1 MTVNNNTP
9 DIRFNGFAGNWELK
23 PLENI
28 FARIR
33 NAFVGTAT
41 PYYVKKGHFY
51 LESNNIKNGLV
62 NRNTEVFINDEFH
75 LKQKDKWLKTGDI
88 VMVQSGHVGHSA
100 VIPKELNNTAAH
112 ALIMFTDRKQ
122 ATNPYFLN
130 YQFSNENTKLKIDK
144 ITTGNTIKHILSSD
158 MKIFECYFPVFEEQ
172 NTIGNFFQHI
182 DETIT
187 LSRRKYEKTKT
198 LKKSFLNKM
207 FPQTGKDKPEIR
219 LKGFSGDWVEKQL
232 GDLSTVQM
240 CKRVFKHETKETG
253 QIPFY
258 KIGTFGGVAD
268 AYIETALYEDYKKKY
283 PYPQASDILI
293 SASGTIGRLI
303 IYSGENAYYQD
314 SNIIWLN
321 IDKLQLVN
329 SFLFYFYQTVKWN
342 KVEGSTIKR
351 LYNSDILSTTI
362 KIPKIEEQA
371 AIGQF
376 FKQLDDTLALQ
387 IKRLKALE
395 NLKKALLAKMF
406 V

>member
-1 MTVNNNTP
+1 MNVKNNTP
-9 DIRFNGFAGNWELK
+9 DIRFNGFSGNWELK
-23 PLENI
+23 PLESI

-158 MKIFECYFPVFEEQ
+158 MKIFECYFPIFEEQ

-182 DETIT
+182 NENIS
-187 LSRRKYEKTKT
+187 LSRLKHDKTKAI
-198 LKKSFLNKM
+198 KNAFLSKI
-207 FPQTGKDKPEIR
+207 FPQAGTNQPEIR
-219 LKGFSGDWVEKQL
+219 LKGFSGDWIEVKLEDTLLEQIKGKAQFDKLSNGVVEYLDAARLNRGK
-232 GDLSTVQM
+232 
-240 CKRVFKHETKETG
+240 
-253 QIPFY
+253 PFLCNA
-258 KIGTFGGVAD
+258 KNDV
-268 AYIETALYEDYKKKY
+268 L
-283 PYPQASDILI
+283 QSDILI
-293 SASGTIGRLI
+293 IWDGS
-303 IYSGENAYYQD
+303 NAG
-314 SNIIWLN
+314 
-321 IDKLQLVN
+321 
-329 SFLFYFYQTVKWN
+329 
-342 KVEGSTIKR
+342 KVYRGFEGALGSTLKAYRTNEKYSSEFVFQHLLKNEKVIFAEFR
-351 LYNSDILSTTI
+351 TPN
-362 KIPKIEEQA
+362 IPHVVKDFTSSYTVTAPNIEEQT
-371 AIGQF
+371 AIGNF

-387 IKRLKALE
+387 VKQLKALE
-395 NLKKALLAKMF
+395 SLKKALLAKMF

>member
-1 MTVNNNTP
+1 MNVKNNTP
-9 DIRFNGFAGNWELK
+9 DIRFNGFSGNWELK

-62 NRNTEVFINDEFH
+62 NRNTEVFIDDEFH

-158 MKIFECYFPVFEEQ
+158 MKVFECYFPVFEEQ
-172 NTIGNFFQHI
+172 NTIGSFFQNI
-182 DETIT
+182 DENIG
-187 LSRRKYEKTKT
+187 LSRRKHEKTKAI
-198 LKKSFLNKM
+198 KKAFLSKM
-207 FPQTGKDKPEIR
+207 FPKTGKDKPEIR
-219 LKGFSGDWVEKQL
+219 LKGFSGDWVERKLEEILLIRNAFVDSDNYIVDIELENIESQTGMIT
-232 GDLSTVQM
+232 GDTSVRT
-240 CKRVFKHETKETG
+240 
-253 QIPFY
+253 
-258 KIGTFGGVAD
+258 
-268 AYIETALYEDYKKKY
+268 
-283 PYPQASDILI
+283 QASSYFAIGDVLF
-293 SASGTIGRLI
+293 GRLRPYLKKWWLADVEGVKSGEI
-303 IYSGENAYYQD
+303 WAFYSNNIKSEFIYSIVQTNAFMNATNV
-314 SNIIWLN
+314 S
-321 IDKLQLVN
+321 
-329 SFLFYFYQTVKWN
+329 S
-342 KVEGSTIKR
+342 GSKMPRADWSSMSQATIR
-351 LYNSDILSTTI
+351 LPIL
-362 KIPKIEEQA
+362 KEEQT

-376 FKQLDDTLALQ
+376 FKQMDDTLALQ
-387 IKRLKALE
+387 AKQLEALE
-395 NLKKALLAKMF
+395 TLKKALLAKMF

>member
-1 MTVNNNTP
+1 MNVKNNTP
-9 DIRFNGFAGNWELK
+9 DIRFNGFSGNWELK
-23 PLENI
+23 PLESI

-62 NRNTEVFINDEFH
+62 NRNTEVFIDDEFH

-158 MKIFECYFPVFEEQ
+158 MKIFECYFPIFEEQ

-182 DETIT
+182 NENIS
-187 LSRRKYEKTKT
+187 LSRLKHDKTKAI
-198 LKKSFLNKM
+198 KNAFLSKI
-207 FPQTGKDKPEIR
+207 FPQAGTNQPEIR
-219 LKGFSGDWVEKQL
+219 LKGFSGDWIEVKLEDTLLEQIKGKAQFDKLSNGVVEYLDAARLNRGK
-232 GDLSTVQM
+232 
-240 CKRVFKHETKETG
+240 
-253 QIPFY
+253 PFLCNA
-258 KIGTFGGVAD
+258 KNDV
-268 AYIETALYEDYKKKY
+268 L
-283 PYPQASDILI
+283 QSDILI
-293 SASGTIGRLI
+293 IWDGS
-303 IYSGENAYYQD
+303 NAG
-314 SNIIWLN
+314 
-321 IDKLQLVN
+321 
-329 SFLFYFYQTVKWN
+329 
-342 KVEGSTIKR
+342 KVYRGFEGALGSTLKAYRTNEKYSSEFVFQHLLKNEKVIFAEFR
-351 LYNSDILSTTI
+351 TPN
-362 KIPKIEEQA
+362 IPHVVKDFTSSYTVTAPNIEEQT
-371 AIGQF
+371 AIGNF

-387 IKRLKALE
+387 VKQLKALE
-395 NLKKALLAKMF
+395 SLKKALLAKMF